1 MIPKS
6 INLYRVFLSNNYVHA
21 LGSEE
26 ELGRV
31 GLPPLET
38 VVQLRYLTTVSR
50 DLLPIYNIYNILLS
64 TFVFSLL
71 LPPRRRV
78 VMDLRRRKL
87 KVQVFYQR
95 VGSWR
100 GGRGTGEGRGL
111 YSVPGDC
118 VERGGFFLIPT
129 LAQTFHHPDTS
140 HFKFSSD

>member
-6 INLYRVFLSNNYVHA
+6 INLYRVFFPNYYVHA

-38 VVQLRYLTTVSR
+38 VVQLGYLTTVSR

-100 GGRGTGEGRGL
+100 GGGKGEGEGGGGRALFSPWGL
-111 YSVPGDC
+111 CG
-118 VERGGFFLIPT
+118 EGWFFFNSDSCT
-129 LAQTFHHPDTS
+129 N
-140 HFKFSSD
+140 FSSSRHKSF